1 MLFLLK
7 REHRIAFA
15 ATFVVFINIHKTMK
29 HFYFILICCLFPL
42 FNLHAEGEAEAIID
56 SGRWIIHFSELREEQ
71 DNYNTFRNM
80 DVDLNFLR
88 VEGDTC
94 TLQIVKRGAQK
105 IEMPGRDVAMNKHHY
120 IEFPN
125 EPGLG
130 GTVIQRK
137 LLDLKKTH
145 KRKGALQIDFQLDNL
160 HTKVRINI
168 SADNTWST
176 ISVSGFARMRG
187 GGVERL

>member
-1 MLFLLK
+1 
-7 REHRIAFA
+7 
-15 ATFVVFINIHKTMK
+15 MK
-29 HFYFILICCLFPL
+29 HFYFILIAILFPL
-42 FNLHAEGEAEAIID
+42 FNLHAEGEAETIIN
-56 SGRWIIHFSELREEQ
+56 SGRWIIHFSELTEER
-71 DNYNTFRNM
+71 YNHNSFRNM

-105 IEMPGRDVAMNKHHY
+105 LEMPGRDVAMVKHHY
-120 IEFPN
+120 FEIPN

-160 HTKVRINI
+160 HTKIRIQI
-168 SADNTWST
+168 SPDNTWST